1 MEKIN
6 SNVDANGIELPYD
19 DEEIGSKVVDN
30 NENDDSITISVPPST
45 SVKVLSTT
53 EAHIKDIEKLK
64 ESTNDLLDPIWK
76 EQRNKQLIGK
86 MLELEEPA
94 VTPKMVDFMV
104 QEGVCEA
111 MLAYVTRLNTGLERY
126 IYYLY

>member
-1 MEKIN
+1 MET
-6 SNVDANGIELPYD
+6 ANKYD
-19 DEEIGSKVVDN
+19 DLEDDEIMASNTTMVDNLGDVDN
-30 NENDDSITISVPPST
+30 NYNDNLMPVPST
-45 SVKVLSTT
+45 KLLSST

-64 ESTNDLLDPIWK
+64 ENTSDLLDPSWK

-104 QEGVCEA
+104 QDGVCEA
-111 MLAYVTRLNTGLERY
+111 MLAYVTRLNTGQERY
-126 IYYLY
+126 FLC

>member
-1 MEKIN
+1 ME
-6 SNVDANGIELPYD
+6 SNNYD
-19 DEEIGSKVVDN
+19 DDEITSKGIDN
-30 NENDDSITISVPPST
+30 IDNDDSNTASVPASLSP
-45 SVKVLSTT
+45 KVLSTT

-64 ESTNDLLDPIWK
+64 ENTNDLLDPAWK
-76 EQRNKQLIGK
+76 EQRNKHLISK

>member
-1 MEKIN
+1 MET
-6 SNVDANGIELPYD
+6 ANKYD
-19 DEEIGSKVVDN
+19 DLEDDEIMASNTTMVDNLGDVDN
-30 NENDDSITISVPPST
+30 NYNDNLMPVPSI
-45 SVKVLSTT
+45 KLLSST

-64 ESTNDLLDPIWK
+64 ENTSDLLDPSWK

-104 QEGVCEA
+104 QDGVCEA
-111 MLAYVTRLNTGLERY
+111 MLAYVTRLNTGQERY
-126 IYYLY
+126 FLC